1 MQNNN
6 DNTFLSS
13 SVTQLLFY
21 APILPIGRNLIK
33 SLEVKSTGHFKFKH
47 GHFHIPLPHLPYL
60 RWHLHSR
67 GLHGMMAWDTWGLC
81 LLAVIHAT
89 LIPSWTPVP
98 TSRFAGKSET
108 LGFQPL
114 VHLGVSV
121 SAPSG
126 FQGIQAITWLTLSP
140 SKHPGDY
147 LGPSSWCTIQTGGGR
162 LRRAVSAQLPRPMQP
177 SLSLCSTSRDMVAT
191 SYSKR
196 WPWLSDSQP
205 LTSFHPRVEG
215 QTQSPLPQ
223 PLNLALGSPVPI

>member
-1 MQNNN
+1 MVISIFRSPI
-6 DNTFLSS
+6 FLTLGGIYILGVCMAWWPGTHGASACSQSS
-13 SVTQLLFY
+13 M
-21 APILPIGRNLIK
+21 LPSFL
-33 SLEVKSTGHFKFKH
+33 H
-47 GHFHIPLPHLPYL
+47 GHL
-60 RWHLHSR
+60 S
-67 GLHGMMAWDTWGLC
+67 
-81 LLAVIHAT
+81 
-89 LIPSWTPVP
+89 P

-114 VHLGVSV
+114 VHLGLSV

-140 SKHPGDY
+140 SNHPGDY

>member
-21 APILPIGRNLIK
+21 APILPIGRKLIK
-33 SLEVKSTGHFKFKH
+33 SLKVKNTGHFKFKH

-89 LIPSWTPVP
+89 LIPSWIPVP

-108 LGFQPL
+108 WF
-114 VHLGVSV
+114 
-121 SAPSG
+121 SAPGASG
-126 FQGIQAITWLTLSP
+126 SLCFCPIWVTRYTGHHLVNFEPLLTTQEIIWALLPDAP
-140 SKHPGDY
+140 SRQEEGDSEG
-147 LGPSSWCTIQTGGGR
+147 LC
-162 LRRAVSAQLPRPMQP
+162 QP
-177 SLSLCSTSRDMVAT
+177 SYQDPCSPLSLCSTSRGMVAT

-196 WPWLSDSQP
+196 WPWFSDS
-205 LTSFHPRVEG
+205 
-215 QTQSPLPQ
+215 
-223 PLNLALGSPVPI
+223 